1 MKSAEGYFK
10 KMNKKGWKIMFF
22 VHPNESN
29 KKGGRIMDYEM
40 NFEYE
45 FSTLEKAMEYAGTNE
60 EKAIITKDYNMFYVV
75 DCPSVDEY
83 VKLGYDH
90 V

>member
-1 MKSAEGYFK
+1 
-10 KMNKKGWKIMFF
+10 
-22 VHPNESN
+22 
-29 KKGGRIMDYEM
+29 MDYEM